1 MIEELVRF
9 CSLSLLVSVVAAAVV
24 AGGAPG
30 QSGTVSQNSRTLH
43 HSLFPR
49 IEPPPNLWEDEP
61 I

>member
-9 CSLSLLVSVVAAAVV
+9 CSLSLLLVSVVAAVVVV

-49 IEPPPNLWEDEP
+49 IEPLTST
-61 I
+61 IH